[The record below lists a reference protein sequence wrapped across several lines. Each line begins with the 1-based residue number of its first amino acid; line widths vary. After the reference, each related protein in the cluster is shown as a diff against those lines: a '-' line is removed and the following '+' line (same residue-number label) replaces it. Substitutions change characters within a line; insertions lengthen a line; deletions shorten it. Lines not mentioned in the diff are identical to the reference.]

1 MAIDVSNV
9 HVFSHSNIRIEG
21 TAESMGACSGAG
33 VCSGASDTKTA
44 HVLYFDVFEMD
55 TEPHDAD
62 ILFITHNHYDH
73 YSPKDAKK
81 VVNKNTI
88 IMAPVSLVEYSKKVE
103 ADPASV
109 ATSPDEPPFEPLSA
123 LGATRIIG
131 VEPGDEFFL
140 EGIKVEAVHAYNVKP
155 ERLGFH
161 PKENNWVGYVVTV
174 DGIRYYIAGDTDQNP
189 DNETIDCDVML
200 VPVGGTYTCNTAEAA
215 AFANAIK
222 PTIAIPTHYG
232 SITGK
237 KTDGDEFA
245 KLVDSSITV
254 VKKLPW

>member
-1 MAIDVSNV
+1 MAIDVSYV

-33 VCSGASDTKTA
+33 VCSGTSDTKTA

-55 TEPHDAD
+55 AEPHDAD
-62 ILFITHNHYDH
+62 ILFITHDHYDH

-131 VEPGDEFFL
+131 VERGDEFFL
-140 EGIKVEAVHAYNVKP
+140 EGIMVEAVHS
-155 ERLGFH
+155 
-161 PKENNWVGYVVTV
+161 
-174 DGIRYYIAGDTDQNP
+174 
-189 DNETIDCDVML
+189 C
-200 VPVGGTYTCNTAEAA
+200 
-215 AFANAIK
+215 
-222 PTIAIPTHYG
+222 
-232 SITGK
+232 S
-237 KTDGDEFA
+237 
-245 KLVDSSITV
+245 
-254 VKKLPW
+254 